1 MKIYQKILLGTLSV
15 LSAGAAYGAFKLG
28 QKIGFDDGAK
38 HVGDQLFNGNLTVI
52 ETDPET
58 GLEKLKVVDPVLKN
72 PGEVSTDFE
81 PGVSVVHF

>member
-38 HVGDQLFNGNLTVI
+38 HVGDKLFDGDLTVM

-58 GLEKLKVVDPVLKN
+58 GEEVLKVVDPVLKN
-72 PGEVSTDFE
+72 PDEVIIESE
-81 PGVSVVHF
+81 PGVSIIHF

>member
-1 MKIYQKILLGTLSV
+1 MKIYQKILLGTLSI

-38 HVGDQLFNGNLTVI
+38 HVGDQLFNGDLTVI
-52 ETDPET
+52 VTDPET
-58 GLEKLKVVDPVLKN
+58 GLEKLKTVDPVLKN
-72 PGEVSTDFE
+72 LGEVSTEFE

>member
-1 MKIYQKILLGTLSV
+1 MKLYQKILLGTLSV

-38 HVGDQLFNGNLTVI
+38 HVGDKLFDGDLTVM

-58 GLEKLKVVDPVLKN
+58 GEEVLKVVDPVLKN
-72 PGEVSTDFE
+72 PDEVIIESE
-81 PGVSVVHF
+81 PGVSIIHF